1 MGDDRR
7 TERSIEGRW
16 CGVIHGGGNGG
27 VWRVLRR
34 EGWRVEGE
42 DEWNCGENK
51 IRNLHYYYL

>member
-1 MGDDRR
+1 MTDGPTDPLKDVGVGLYM
-7 TERSIEGRW
+7 EGEM
-16 CGVIHGGGNGG
+16 GG

-42 DEWNCGENK
+42 DEWNCGEKK